1 MTTNR
6 TSLCWASDSAQR
18 QRVYKIR
25 RSRFVHSTRR
35 RWTLTLAKTNRCHKT
50 KYCGFISEL
59 AYITASIIPGSGLG
73 PICYI
78 LNSTDLHTRYLSN
91 KSCKFADDITLVV
104 PAGNYYTVAQEL
116 EHVCS
121 WAEEN
126 NLKLNKSKSREII
139 IYRTNVKNLT
149 IKLPLPHENITRVK
163 NLKILGVEFDERM
176 NFNLHVE
183 KKICS
188 AANKFYPI
196 KILKSKGLS
205 SPSIWDVAQAKI
217 ISSLMYASPAW
228 SGVINAESQLRLEAL
243 LKKLKRLGFLPGNFK
258 TSGALCADIDANLF
272 EQIIHARDDHVL
284 GQFLPEVR
292 DSGHNLRPRSHNLTL
307 PKIVNSMDKKNFI
320 IRMLYKN
327 MY

>member
-1 MTTNR
+1 M
-6 TSLCWASDSAQR
+6 
-18 QRVYKIR
+18 
-25 RSRFVHSTRR
+25 
-35 RWTLTLAKTNRCHKT
+35 
-50 KYCGFISEL
+50 
-59 AYITASIIPGSGLG
+59 
-73 PICYI
+73 
-78 LNSTDLHTRYLSN
+78 
-91 KSCKFADDITLVV
+91 
-104 PAGNYYTVAQEL
+104 
-116 EHVCS
+116 
-121 WAEEN
+121 
-126 NLKLNKSKSREII
+126 
-139 IYRTNVKNLT
+139 KNLT

-163 NLKILGVEFDERM
+163 NVKILGVEFDERM

-205 SPSIWDVAQAKI
+205 CPSIWDVTQAKI
-217 ISSLMYASPAW
+217 ISSLMYASPVW
-228 SGVINAESQLRLEAL
+228 SGFINAESQFRLEAL

-258 TSGALCADIDANLF
+258 TFSALCADIDANLF
-272 EQIIHARDDHVL
+272 EQIIHARDNHVL